1 MPDARRYR
9 PNFSWPHE
17 VSDLVFEQELANENK
32 RRQALPAGR
41 AHILH
46 N

>member
-1 MPDARRYR
+1 LPLAAGWGA
-9 PNFSWPHE
+9 SI
-17 VSDLVFEQELANENK
+17 VFEQELANENK